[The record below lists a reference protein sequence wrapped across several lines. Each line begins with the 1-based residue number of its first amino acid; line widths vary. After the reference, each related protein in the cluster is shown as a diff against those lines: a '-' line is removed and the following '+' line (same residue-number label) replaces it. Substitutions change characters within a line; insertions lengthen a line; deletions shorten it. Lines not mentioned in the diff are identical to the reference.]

1 MEWGF
6 WLWRAPRGWIILLQA
21 ECRNGIKCKPG
32 GRPEAA
38 NFGFLGWDLLTSCTK
53 QRHLISLHEYSSSL
67 AHLAPRYNLFNTHTS
82 THEHLHRMHSWFI
95 LQWVDCRA
103 PLLEL
108 WIPRFLRPQGKGRT
122 GISEPQPEGT
132 AAVRSLNKH
141 HGHDQKLSRDPQLCP
156 GSSATTL
163 ASWLSLAS
171 ALQFPVLGDAG
182 LGRAW
187 GHQLVDSLETAP
199 TQGLGAV
206 HALTFSRGRAT
217 DFLSSRAS

>member
-1 MEWGF
+1 M
-6 WLWRAPRGWIILLQA
+6 L
-21 ECRNGIKCKPG
+21 
-32 GRPEAA
+32 
-38 NFGFLGWDLLTSCTK
+38 
-53 QRHLISLHEYSSSL
+53 
-67 AHLAPRYNLFNTHTS
+67 
-82 THEHLHRMHSWFI
+82 
-95 LQWVDCRA
+95 
-103 PLLEL
+103 
-108 WIPRFLRPQGKGRT
+108 
-122 GISEPQPEGT
+122 
-132 AAVRSLNKH
+132 SLNKH
-141 HGHDQKLSRDPQLCP
+141 HGHDQKLSRDLQLCP

-199 TQGLGAV
+199 IQGLGAV